1 MTLHLG
7 SVIVGVLLAFGVSM
21 GFVVLL
27 FALVA
32 WRDRKEQKAAI
43 HDLQHPKPFIRDL
56 SGGAP

>member
-7 SVIVGVLLAFGVSM
+7 SVIVGVLLAFGVST

-32 WRDRKEQKAAI
+32 WRERQARRKAIKEILSRAAVL
-43 HDLQHPKPFIRDL
+43 HD
-56 SGGAP
+56 

>member
-27 FALVA
+27 FALVE
-32 WRDRKEQKAAI
+32 WRERRARRKAVNDILSRAAVL
-43 HDLQHPKPFIRDL
+43 HD
-56 SGGAP
+56 